1 MNITL
6 FSSKSYDKEFFDKV
20 NVESNFNYNISYV
33 EQRLDLSTVDLLE
46 AGQDVVCIFVNDDAS
61 RPVLEALKAKGV
73 KIVALRCAGFN
84 NVDLEAAKELGFQV
98 VRVPAYSP
106 ESVAEHAAAL
116 LFTLNRNTH
125 KAYNRTKD
133 ANFNLENLTGIC
145 LYGKTAGV
153 IGTGKIGLA
162 MIRILRGLGMR
173 VVCVDPYQNQAAID
187 AGAEYVDFD
196 ELYKV
201 SDVISVHCPL
211 FKENTHFLNK
221 EAFAKMKDG
230 VILINSSRGGLLN
243 TEDALEA
250 LASGKLRGLG
260 LDVYEYESALFFK
273 DLSNE
278 VLKDDLYTR
287 LIMNPR
293 VLLTGHQAF
302 LTEEALTSISNTTL
316 SNIKEVVETGK
327 ATNTVLN

>member
-20 NVESNFNYNISYV
+20 NVDGGYNYNISYL
-33 EQRLDLSTVDLLE
+33 EQRLELSTASLL
-46 AGQDVVCIFVNDDAS
+46 ADGTDVVCIFVNDDAS
-61 RPVLEALKAKGV
+61 RPVLTALKAKGV

-106 ESVAEHAAAL
+106 ETVAEHAAAL

-125 KAYNRTKD
+125 KAYNRIKEN
-133 ANFNLENLTGIC
+133 NFNLENLTGIC

-162 MIRILRGLGMR
+162 MIRILVGLGMK
-173 VVCVDPYQNQAAID
+173 VVCYDPYHTQAAVD
-187 AGAEYVDFD
+187 AGAQYVELDD
-196 ELYKV
+196 LYKV

-243 TEDALEA
+243 TEDALDA

-260 LDVYEYESALFFK
+260 LDVYERESALFFK
-273 DLSNE
+273 DLSTQVIE
-278 VLKDDLYTR
+278 DTVYAR
-287 LIMNPR
+287 LVNNPR